1 MEYLWR
7 RFLNGAQDVASRIPG
22 RDWVA
27 GGLIRKGMSK
37 QMTRWMWLWGGKCLG
52 YRSRNS
58 LFTFHGLH
66 VGSFRGN
73 IIFAADGTY
82 LGEVFHEKR
91 LITKVS
97 NKCLQ
102 HDGFSPSLG
111 KGRDSRKNAPSLP
124 IPRGYEDFPD
134 PGSFRPSSLQLI
146 DEASI
151 PIIPLHR
158 DFEATGARSNG

>member
-1 MEYLWR
+1 MLR
-7 RFLNGAQDVASRIPG
+7 
-22 RDWVA
+22 
-27 GGLIRKGMSK
+27 
-37 QMTRWMWLWGGKCLG
+37 QMTRWMWLWGGKCFG

-66 VGSFRGN
+66 IGSFRGN
-73 IIFAADGTY
+73 VIFAADGTY

-111 KGRDSRKNAPSLP
+111 KGKDSRKNAPSLP
-124 IPRGYEDFPD
+124 FPKGYEDFPD
-134 PGSFRPSSLQLI
+134 PESFRSSSLRLI
-146 DEASI
+146 ANDSI
-151 PIIPLHR
+151 SIVPVFR
-158 DFEATGARSNG
+158 GVEGARARSSG